1 MSKLQYKSYDE
12 DINIRDLYSLEINI
26 SNKREFD
33 ISRFNLLN
41 DFILE
46 FSDNKTRRVTKE
58 EIVYKKNKSKSI
70 VTI

>member
-58 EIVYKKNKSKSI
+58 EIVYKKNKLKSI